1 MLALLALLL
10 ILTLVRY
17 ISVLLNDYA
26 NKGVPMNKLLRH
38 IVLFSGLFFETL
50 WAGMV
55 SVAAGGITSGVQSVW
70 TLAKRI

>member
-1 MLALLALLL
+1 MLALLALIL
-10 ILTLVRY
+10 ILNLVRY

-26 NKGVPMNKLLRH
+26 NKGVPMNKLFRH
-38 IVLFSGLFFETL
+38 IVLFVSLFFETL

-55 SVAAGGITSGVQSVW
+55 SVAAGGITGGVQNVW